1 MKLIWLILGILAYIA
16 IICVVYAIFGALI
29 ALFGLYFF
37 LPALAIIGVTY
48 YLDWVF
54 FNDKINDD

>member
-37 LPALAIIGVTY
+37 LPALVIIGGTY
-48 YLDWVF
+48 YLEWVF
-54 FNDKINDD
+54 FYDNNNDD